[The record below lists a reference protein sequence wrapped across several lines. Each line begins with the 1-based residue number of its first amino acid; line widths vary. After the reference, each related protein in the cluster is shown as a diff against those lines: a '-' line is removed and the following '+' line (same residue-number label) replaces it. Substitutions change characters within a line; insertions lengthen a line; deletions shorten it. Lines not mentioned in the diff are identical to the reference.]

1 MKKLLGIT
9 IAMML
14 GISMIGC
21 ESTEEN
27 NAKVEKPEV
36 KQEEQVEVEE
46 SETEKEKVVPEFD
59 KKELKHY
66 LTTNL
71 SEEEYD
77 KYFNSIKDDENGY
90 YGRRV
95 IEFDGCI
102 LDAQLREGYDTRFE
116 MLMVAGDY
124 SEDEINGP
132 YIKVKDIAGT
142 ELGNLVFGKCN
153 VKVKATIDKYD
164 SEQGYL
170 MIDILEIEAR

>member
-36 KQEEQVEVEE
+36 KQEEQVEVKE

-95 IEFDGCI
+95 IEF
-102 LDAQLREGYDTRFE
+102 EGYDTRFE
-116 MLMVAGDY
+116 MLMAAGDY

>member
-1 MKKLLGIT
+1 MKKLLGVT

-27 NAKVEKPEV
+27 NAKVEEPEV
-36 KQEEQVEVEE
+36 KQEERIEVEE
-46 SETEKEKVVPEFD
+46 SETEKEEVVDNFD
-59 KKELKHY
+59 EEELKHY

-71 SEEEYD
+71 SDEEYD
-77 KYFNSIKDDENGY
+77 KYFNSLRKVENGNY
-90 YGRRV
+90 VYQEV
-95 IEFDGCI
+95 EFDGCI
-102 LDAQLREGYDTRFE
+102 IEANLREGYDTRFE
-116 MLMVAGDY
+116 MLMTAGDY

-142 ELGNLVFGKCN
+142 KLGNLVFGKCN

-170 MIDILEIEAR
+170 IINILEIEAR

>member
-27 NAKVEKPEV
+27 NAKVEEPEV
-36 KQEEQVEVEE
+36 KQEEQVEVKE
-46 SETEKEKVVPEFD
+46 SETEKEEVIPEFD
-59 KKELKHY
+59 EEELKHY

-71 SEEEYD
+71 SDEEYD

-90 YGRRV
+90 YGSRV

-102 LDAQLREGYDTRFE
+102 LDAYLREGYDTRFE
-116 MLMVAGDY
+116 MLMTAGDY

-142 ELGNLVFGKCN
+142 QLGNLVFGKCN
-153 VKVKATIDKYD
+153 VKVKATIDEYD
-164 SEQGYL
+164 IEQGYL
-170 MIDILEIEAR
+170 VINIIEIKAR

>member
-21 ESTEEN
+21 ESTEED

-36 KQEEQVEVEE
+36 KQEEQVEVKE

-71 SEEEYD
+71 SEDEYD

-116 MLMVAGDY
+116 MLMAAGDY

-132 YIKVKDIAGT
+132 YIKVKDLAGT
-142 ELGNLVFGKCN
+142 KLGNLVFGKCN

>member
-27 NAKVEKPEV
+27 NAKVEEPEV
-36 KQEEQVEVEE
+36 KQKEQVEVKE
-46 SETEKEKVVPEFD
+46 SETEKEEVVDKFD
-59 KKELKHY
+59 ELKHY

-71 SEEEYD
+71 SDEEYD

-90 YGRRV
+90 YGSRV

-102 LDAQLREGYDTRFE
+102 LDAYLREGYDTRFE
-116 MLMVAGDY
+116 MLMTAGDY

-142 ELGNLVFGKCN
+142 KLGNLVFGKCN

-170 MIDILEIEAR
+170 IINILEIEAR